1 MKKPL
6 SQRGGVG
13 VGYFQMKYVLYFL
26 MFSALLSCE
35 KGSSSAD
42 SISPGSGTGGSTA
55 RFTVANNA
63 LYVVTNTSLQA
74 YDISRSDN
82 PRIGSK
88 TNIGIGVETIFPY
101 KNNLFVGTQTGM
113 YIFDLG
119 IPDQPRRLSV
129 YNHFQS
135 CDPVVAQGNYAYV
148 TLRGGTT
155 CRNTSLNT
163 LDVIDISN
171 LSQPKVIASY
181 PMKNPHGLGIDGTV
195 LFVTEGDYG
204 LRVLDITNPLLIKQ
218 TQFFEDIKAY
228 DVIPT
233 QKRLLVTG
241 PDGIYQYSYA
251 DPTKLQLL
259 SKISVEP

>member
-1 MKKPL
+1 MKHL
-6 SQRGGVG
+6 F
-13 VGYFQMKYVLYFL
+13 YTLL
-26 MFSALLSCE
+26 LLSTLLACQ
-35 KGSSSAD
+35 KDGSSAD

-74 YDISRSDN
+74 YDITRSDN

-101 KNNLFVGTQTGM
+101 RNNLFVGTQTGM

-119 IPDQPRRLSV
+119 IPDQPRQLSV

-135 CDPVVAQGNYAYV
+135 CDPVVAQGSYAYV
-148 TLRGGTT
+148 TLRSGTT
-155 CRNTSLNT
+155 CRNTSLNS
-163 LDVIDISN
+163 LDVIDIKD
-171 LSQPKVIASY
+171 LTKPAVIASY
-181 PMKNPHGLGIDGTV
+181 PMKNPRGLGVDGTT

-233 QKRLLVTG
+233 QKRLIVTG

-259 SKISVEP
+259 SKLLIEP